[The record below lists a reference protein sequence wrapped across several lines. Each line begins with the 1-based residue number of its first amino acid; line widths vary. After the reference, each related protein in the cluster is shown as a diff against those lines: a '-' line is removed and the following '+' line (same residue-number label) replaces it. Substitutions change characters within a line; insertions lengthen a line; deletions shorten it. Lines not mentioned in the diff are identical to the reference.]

1 METLNQKT
9 IVFSSDEIDDIVWS
23 IRDVIA
29 EVDEVNMFTHIQVLT
44 DLQSKLT
51 DQKWDVKY

>member
-9 IVFSSDEIDDIVWS
+9 IVFTADEIDDIVWS